1 MTKTDHKFSTRSTAV
16 DKLLLGGLP
25 RGHILEI
32 SGPPGT
38 PKEVVA
44 TNVVTSFVEAGEEVL
59 FIGKCSLTISEMI
72 FCLMFLLR
80 LSEHDRPNVFK

>member
-1 MTKTDHKFSTRSTAV
+1 MVQFKDSQKFSTRSTAI
-16 DKLLLGGLP
+16 DGLLTGGLL

-44 TNVVTSFVEAGEEVL
+44 TNVATSFVEAGEEVL
-59 FIGKCSLTISEMI
+59 FIGKLMI
-72 FCLMFLLR
+72 KKPELR
-80 LSEHDRPNVFK
+80 LLFWAVS